1 MPSNSLASAQKRR
14 KRHLARSLLRRRIK
28 DVVLHSR
35 QRWLESYPTILVSL
49 FLILSVWLIFGV
61 NYIIIPPVLILVFRQ
76 RHTQEFSL
84 RGLLRTYC
92 ILLLVCLAAFLATIN
107 LPLCALLNLAVP
119 FLVVGLLSD
128 KFNPKS
134 YFVYGMEFVFFQMT
148 PVPLSHLAME
158 LVVMLYG
165 FCMVTLFLWL
175 HSRRIRKKR
184 DYATIRRGLELL
196 SLEMEK
202 LANGEDISQER
213 DAFPPMMAHMS
224 RVVYSSRN
232 FSYLADDYGKINYW
246 CMLLFQRFHYFVS
259 TFYSSRRSL
268 LEGEKR
274 FYHQLSGLLGQAARG
289 FNQPGRRMLVRS
301 ICSFAR
307 LNRLPCMEEE
317 DAIQEILRLLEF
329 CLMQREKAYFY
340 RTRLK
345 KEGNWRVPEKKDG
358 EARWKQYFQWDQFQV
373 RFALRLAVVLCVT
386 FSFCKITGWEH
397 AYWYPMTTFLMLMPY
412 AEESLLKINNR
423 ILGTV
428 AGLAVSFVMMS
439 LVHSMGGRVLVVVLM
454 TCLMYYAPVTSW
466 TMPMY
471 ATCYA
476 MAIST
481 LYLNLDAAI
490 LLRLVYVLL
499 AAATTFLANR
509 FLLPNTAKTEFRKTV
524 RQLFDIDLEIV
535 GLIRTD
541 AGKRE
546 ALNQFRDLMVQSNLV
561 SEEITK
567 SLKNDLKPEEREYY
581 SQMLPLHQ
589 KLVEEMEQMYSYLYH
604 RQNRF
609 DRRDNVMLTQF
620 LDNLSDSIRR
630 IRLGYTSRELTP
642 FLDPGKTAKPF
653 GKLEDKLYFNTL
665 TMQCMESVD
674 KLTALSNYVGKTELQ
689 KKFGKY

>member
-1 MPSNSLASAQKRR
+1 MPSDSFPSRERRHRKRR
-14 KRHLARSLLRRRIK
+14 LTCFLLRERLKRGAVK
-28 DVVLHSR
+28 AR
-35 QRWLESYPTILVSL
+35 QQWLETYPTIFVSL
-49 FLILSVWLIFGV
+49 FLILSVWLLFGV
-61 NYIIIPPVLILVFRQ
+61 GYIIIPPVLILIFRQ

-84 RGLLRTYC
+84 RVLLRTYV
-92 ILLLVCLAAFLATIN
+92 ILLLVCLAAFLATQGFW
-107 LPLCALLNLAVP
+107 LCVLLNLAVP

-148 PVPLSHLAME
+148 PVSLPQLGMQ
-158 LVVMLYG
+158 LVVLLYG
-165 FCMVTLFLWL
+165 FGVVTLLLWGY
-175 HSRRIRKKR
+175 SRRVRKKR
-184 DYATIRRGLELL
+184 DYATIRRGLNLL
-196 SLEMEK
+196 SVEMEK
-202 LANGEDISQER
+202 LAGGEDISKER

-224 RVVYSSRN
+224 RVVYGSRN

-259 TFYSSRRSL
+259 TFYDSNRSL
-268 LEGEKR
+268 LEGEKK
-274 FYHQLSGLLGQAARG
+274 FYRQLSGLLGQASRG
-289 FNQPGRRMLVRS
+289 FNQPGRRGLVRK
-301 ICSFAR
+301 IRSFAR
-307 LNRLPCMEEE
+307 QNRLPNREEE

-345 KEGNWRVPEKKDG
+345 KEGNWQVPEKKDG
-358 EARWKQYFQWDQFQV
+358 EPRWKQYFQWDQFQV
-373 RFALRLAVVLCVT
+373 RFALRLSVVLCVT
-386 FSFCKITGWEH
+386 FSFCWLTGWEH
-397 AYWYPMTTFLMLMPY
+397 AYWYPMTAFLMLMPY

-428 AGLAVSFVMMS
+428 AGLAVSFVLMS
-439 LVHSMGGRVLVVVLM
+439 LVHSMEGRVLVVMLM
-454 TCLMYYAPVTSW
+454 TCLMYYVPVTSW

-481 LYLNLDAAI
+481 LYLDLDLAI

-499 AAATTFLANR
+499 AALTTFLANR
-509 FLLPNTAKTEFRKTV
+509 FLLPNTAKGEFRKTV
-524 RQLFDIDLEIV
+524 CQLFDIDLEIV

-541 AGKRE
+541 AGKRD

-561 SEEITK
+561 SEEIARC
-567 SLKNDLKPEEREYY
+567 LKTDFKPEEREFY

-589 KLVEEMEQMYSYLYH
+589 KLMEEMEQMYSYLYH
-604 RQNRF
+604 RKNRF
-609 DRRDNVMLTQF
+609 DRRDNIMLSQF
-620 LDNLSDSIRR
+620 LDNLKDSIRR

-642 FLDPGKTAKPF
+642 FLDPGRTAKPF

-665 TMQCMESVD
+665 TMQCMESVE
-674 KLTALSNYVGKTELQ
+674 KLMALSETAAGKI
-689 KKFGKY
+689 